1 MKVIHLEVEVARQAM
16 RTLQQVIQNIEAE
29 MERARR
35 DVGRLQSAWKGPAA
49 EEFFYRFQIW
59 WKHRQTVMENLQGL
73 IKAGMG
79 EIDEWVNMAQ
89 RLEIEPLGSQ
99 ARSAEGI
106 VQLRGPRSDPWRD
119 LPQVPVPGAE
129 RRTVEG
135 QREPAVQGI
144 SSSGSASPVSTTR
157 AVVRGEASRQMSAYT
172 PDAGLGDADN
182 RVGKPDSGT
191 SSVGAGATG
200 GAVSGRGTGTSS
212 VGSGTTRGGVGGSG
226 ARGSGGGT
234 GSAGDAAGQGS
245 ALTPDAGLE
254 ATGGMAGGRGVGASG
269 IGTGDVGGSE
279 IDAGSIHPQAQDNL
293 GVPAEDLETGQ
304 ASRPASERKEWAV
317 LSGLGAGLLLSG
329 AAYAVYRALRQ
340 DQPEEALAEEALAT
354 DIEATQIFPTE
365 LWDEE
370 LDDLEALGEDTT
382 LQVSP
387 EATVATPS
395 WEMTGLDFLQ
405 QTP

>member
-59 WKHRQTVMENLQGL
+59 WKHRQTVLENLQGL

-135 QREPAVQGI
+135 QREPAVQGL
-144 SSSGSASPVSTTR
+144 SSSGSASSASTTR
-157 AVVRGEASRQMSAYT
+157 AVGRAEASGQMSAST
-172 PDAGLGDADN
+172 PDAGLEDAAN
-182 RVGKPDSGT
+182 RVGKHDSGT
-191 SSVGAGATG
+191 SSIGAGATG

-212 VGSGTTRGGVGGSG
+212 VGSGITRGGVGGSS

-234 GSAGDAAGQGS
+234 GSAGGAPGQGS

-279 IDAGSIHPQAQDNL
+279 IDAGSIHPQAQGNL
-293 GVPAEDLETGQ
+293 GVPVPAEDLETGQ

-340 DQPEEALAEEALAT
+340 DQPEEALAT
-354 DIEATQIFPTE
+354 DMEATQIFPTE